1 MIPRAYAPDAAR
13 AGETIALS
21 DDEASHLRRVLRIA
35 DGDAL
40 RVFNGRGAEFDAVV
54 ELASRKGARAR
65 LLGERAPAAEP
76 RVRVTLATAV
86 LKGDAMD
93 TVVRDA
99 VMLGVAAV
107 LPVLADRSQTTVAA
121 IGRGR
126 RAARW
131 HRVAVASAKQCGRAT
146 VPQIFPVL
154 DVEDVTRA
162 LGDGRLPAPALVLTE
177 PSALV
182 PAAAVTRVPE
192 SPPMA
197 ATVLTG
203 PEGGWTPQELDRLAK
218 VAQAVTLGRLTL
230 RAEAAPAVA
239 LAALFTRWNAF

>member
-54 ELASRKGARAR
+54 ELAGRKGARAR

-99 VMLGVAAV
+99 VMLGVAA
-107 LPVLADRSQTTVAA
+107 
-121 IGRGR
+121 
-126 RAARW
+126 
-131 HRVAVASAKQCGRAT
+131 
-146 VPQIFPVL
+146 
-154 DVEDVTRA
+154 
-162 LGDGRLPAPALVLTE
+162 VLTE